1 MNTVKKRTMML
12 VYLNYPLNNNNN
24 DEEEEE
30 EGINVVELTD
40 LNRVD
45 VEVISLKITKTT
57 TTKTK
62 TMMMMRTNKKRKILT
77 GKEKKEIRVSLRSKV
92 QQVLRI
98 DFRTLSF
105 LLEEDRVTI
114 LTVEREFILLGND

>member
-1 MNTVKKRTMML
+1 MNTVKKRTMKL
-12 VYLNYPLNNNNN
+12 VYLNYPLNNNND

-62 TMMMMRTNKKRKILT
+62 TMMMRTNKKRKILT